1 MRSMDFH
8 IEDNARM
15 LTIGQMV
22 EVKEYYVP
30 AGYTYMI
37 EHAIGMS
44 SPYPFGK
51 RLRVLKG
58 RVAEIR
64 NDGKFNIATLEFDEE
79 ERR

>member
-1 MRSMDFH
+1 MRRMDFH
-8 IEDNARM
+8 IEENAKL

-44 SPYPFGK
+44 RPYPFGQ
-51 RLRVLKG
+51 RLKVLRGK
-58 RVAEIR
+58 VARIS
-64 NDGKFNIATLEFDEE
+64 NDGKFNIATLEFDED
-79 ERR
+79 